1 MAEIWPVELPRF
13 FITGS
18 YREAEAPDN
27 LIETPEVAVPKSR
40 PMSSAAARMVSG
52 DMIMTLPQL
61 AIFRTFGRT
70 SLIQWS
76 LPFWFPAHSGES
88 DPAMPGYWLAKFR
101 KDGVPEF
108 GMIRASH
115 FTVTV
120 GLWVM
125 PPP

>member
-1 MAEIWPVELPRF
+1 MADTWPPELPRF
-13 FITGS
+13 FIAGS
-18 YREAEAPDN
+18 YSESEAPGN

-40 PMSSAAARMVSG
+40 PLSSAAARRISG

-70 SLIQWS
+70 ALVQWS

-88 DPAMPGYWLAKFR
+88 DTAKPGYLLVKFR
-101 KDGVPEF
+101 KDGVPQM

-115 FTVTV
+115 FTLTL
-120 GLWVM
+120 GFWVM
-125 PPP
+125 P